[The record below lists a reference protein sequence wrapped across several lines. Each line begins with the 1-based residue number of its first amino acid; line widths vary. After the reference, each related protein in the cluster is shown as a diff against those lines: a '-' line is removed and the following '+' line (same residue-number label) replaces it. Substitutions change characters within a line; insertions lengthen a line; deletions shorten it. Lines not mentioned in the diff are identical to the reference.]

1 MAFGPDFRTY
11 RGGSVAASAAVLDA
25 GLRAYMLRVFNWM
38 ASGLLLTGV
47 VAYGIAH
54 TDAINYLYPMVQNAQ
69 GFLVHRPS
77 GLAYVLMFAP
87 LAFVMVLSF
96 GVNRLSRTAAQA
108 LFWVFAAVMG
118 ASLTNIFLVFTQ
130 TSIVEVFFI
139 CAATFAATSAWGY
152 TTKRDLTGMGSFM
165 MMGLFGIIIAS
176 VVNIFVHSSAMQF
189 GISIIGVLVFT
200 GLTAYDTQR
209 IKSDYIQYGYG
220 HDSELSAKRSV
231 YDALTLY
238 LNFIN
243 LFLMMLQIMG
253 NRNSN

>member
-1 MAFGPDFRTY
+1 MAYGPDFRTY
-11 RGGSVAASAAVLDA
+11 RGASVAAPAAVVDA

-38 ASGLLLTGV
+38 ASGLLLTGI
-47 VAYGIAH
+47 VAFGIAS
-54 TDAINYLYPMVQNAQ
+54 TDAINILYPTVQSAQ
-69 GFLVHRPS
+69 GFLVHKPS
-77 GLAYVLMFAP
+77 ALAYVLMLAP

-130 TSIVEVFFI
+130 TSIVTVFFI

-152 TTKRDLTGMGSFM
+152 LTKRDLTGLGSFM
-165 MMGLFGIIIAS
+165 MMGLFGIIIAA
-176 VVNIFVHSSAMQF
+176 VVNFFVQSSALQL

-209 IKSDYIQYGYG
+209 IKSDYIQYGYAY
-220 HDSELSAKRSV
+220 DQEMAAKRSV
-231 YDALTLY
+231 YDALNLY

-243 LFLMMLQIMG
+243 LFLMMLQILG

>member
-77 GLAYVLMFAP
+77 GLAYLLMFAP

-176 VVNIFVHSSAMQF
+176 IVNIFVHSSAMQF